1 MKFQQLKFQK
11 RISIQLYSRVGA
23 VEGCR
28 GRTQCEERCEDGEHM
43 CSLLHYGLPDTT
55 QQHHTHH
62 GYSFHHLLLLL
73 ACKKALMSPTRL
85 AASAAPGTSPSAEQ
99 PRRWAK
105 FGLRLEHAAQE
116 QLYYERYAS
125 SVFYDLCVP
134 GPFTEHRHLGTP
146 DVSRLTTFRGRI
158 LPCFVRFEWE
168 CTKRSSLYDRPTGDV
183 HWVNGFSSHLIGD
196 RISHPT

>member
-1 MKFQQLKFQK
+1 M
-11 RISIQLYSRVGA
+11 RPWDTRRVCA

-28 GRTQCEERCEDGEHM
+28 GRTQCEERCEYGEHM

-134 GPFTEHRHLGTP
+134 GPFTEHRHLARYTRRLST
-146 DVSRLTTFRGRI
+146 DDFSRAHSSMFCSFRVG
-158 LPCFVRFEWE
+158 V
-168 CTKRSSLYDRPTGDV
+168 Y
-183 HWVNGFSSHLIGD
+183 
-196 RISHPT
+196 